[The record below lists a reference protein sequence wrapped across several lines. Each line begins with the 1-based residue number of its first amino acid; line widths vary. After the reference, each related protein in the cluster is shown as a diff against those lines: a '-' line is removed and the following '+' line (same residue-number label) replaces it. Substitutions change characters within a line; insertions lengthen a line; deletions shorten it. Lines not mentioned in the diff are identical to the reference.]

1 MTVPGWAR
9 PPPAALPPPEP
20 RPARSFMS
28 VVLAAAH
35 PLLTPP
41 MSAESA
47 TRASVMNTSL
57 KRACP
62 VISRSGR
69 TSTPS
74 WSMSK
79 AK

>member
-1 MTVPGWAR
+1 MR
-9 PPPAALPPPEP
+9 
-20 RPARSFMS
+20 

-35 PLLTPP
+35 PLLRPP
-41 MSAESA
+41 ISAESA
-47 TRASVMNTSL
+47 TRASVMKTSL
-57 KRACP
+57 KRAWP
-62 VISRSGR
+62 VISLSGR

>member
-1 MTVPGWAR
+1 MTVPGWAM

-20 RPARSFMS
+20 RPARSLAS

-35 PLLTPP
+35 PLFRPP
-41 MSAESA
+41 IKAESA

-57 KRACP
+57 NSAWP
-62 VISRSGR
+62 VISLSGR

>member
-1 MTVPGWAR
+1 MTVPGWAM

-20 RPARSFMS
+20 RPARSFIS

-41 MSAESA
+41 ISAESA
-47 TRASVMNTSL
+47 TRASVMKTSL
-57 KRACP
+57 NSEWP
-62 VISRSGR
+62 VISLSGR

-74 WSMSK
+74 WSMLK